1 MNCVRVY
8 TEILG
13 EVLSYALLHRRAPS
27 PRTVDDYLLFVFDT
41 SVLRSPKMSAAVP
54 PRGDASKP
62 PETLSRSVRKDLT
75 RASLL
80 KAALTLMGE
89 GRSFTSLGLREIAR
103 EAGVVPNAF
112 YRHFRN
118 TDELGL
124 LLVEEVGVTLRRL
137 LREARKMD
145 VAPRDML
152 RRSVSVY
159 QDYVK
164 RNRLQFMFISG
175 ERSGG
180 SRILRLAIRNDVTH
194 FTNEMAQDFR
204 LRGLYTH
211 LPTASLQMVCG
222 MIVMTMLAAATE
234 IFDLPPDQPLLE
246 AEMTENFVQQLKI
259 ILFGATRL
267 NQDLAVSAA
276 AHASGAA
283 S

>member
-1 MNCVRVY
+1 MN
-8 TEILG
+8 TTQ
-13 EVLSYALLHRRAPS
+13 APGKS
-27 PRTVDDYLLFVFDT
+27 PSRN
-41 SVLRSPKMSAAVP
+41 
-54 PRGDASKP
+54 
-62 PETLSRSVRKDLT
+62 PEPLSRSARKDLT

-80 KAALTLMGE
+80 QAALTLMGE

-124 LLVEEVGVTLRRL
+124 VLVEEAGITLRRL

-152 RRSVSVY
+152 RRSVGVY
-159 QDYVK
+159 QEHVK
-164 RNRLQFMFISG
+164 RNRLQFVFISS

-180 SRILRLAIRNDVTH
+180 SRILRMAIRNEVTH

-204 LRGLYTH
+204 LRGLYTQ

-222 MIVMTMLAAATE
+222 MIVMTMLAAATD
-234 IFDLPPDQPLLE
+234 ILDLPPEQPLLE
-246 AEMTENFVQQLKI
+246 GEMLENFVQQLKI

-267 NQDLAVSAA
+267 NETFGACAEPAA
-276 AHASGAA
+276 RTLRPD
-283 S
+283 